1 MAGKGHNTAELPLV
15 HVYQNTEEGHVIFYT
30 MKDKLFFYTLVA
42 VLLRRHG
49 LKAVAIS
56 LMPDHY
62 HLLVYAWSG
71 EELRPFVRD
80 LNAIYAKGFN
90 RSAGITGKMF
100 REPVGFAVKNGVKER
115 MSAINYV
122 HNNPVVKKLDRSAA
136 SGTWNFLAYAKSPN
150 PFSAKISRNRCRLA
164 LRKALGEVDVLERQ
178 GKWLS
183 PPVLDRLFEP
193 LAKEEKLQLFDY
205 IASKYAA
212 IDYGDAAAYFGS
224 VEAMISAAEQN
235 SGSEYELNE
244 IFETRDDRP
253 YLTMASVLLEDGIC
267 RKDPKEVLSRPY
279 GERLD
284 MFTVLKARSGATFRQ
299 MEKFLHLHEGSLFAR
314 KKTTRVSP
322 YTRQEAGR
330 RPKVIALTG
339 FMGSGKST
347 VGRILAE
354 KLGWAFADLD
364 AAVEQAAG
372 KSIPQIFAE
381 DGEKA
386 FRKLEVS
393 TLGIILKAPGRFAAK
408 GAGAAEAEASARVA
422 ARDGDAGKGAGES
435 AAEASAQVAA
445 RDGDAGKGA
454 GLVLALGGGTVMQP
468 AARKSLEGRCRCIYL
483 KATADT
489 LAERLE
495 GTEAAARPLLAG
507 TATPPALRAT
517 SPRSGEELVQHRHG
531 EEFSLRGRIETLL
544 EEREAVYSAVA
555 ALTVSV
561 DGLSPEDIA
570 SRIMAE

>member
-42 VLLRRHG
+42 VLLRRYG

-322 YTRQEAGR
+322 YTRQAAGR

-347 VGRILAE
+347 VGRVLAE

-408 GAGAAEAEASARVA
+408 GAGAAEAS
-422 ARDGDAGKGAGES
+422 
-435 AAEASAQVAA
+435 A

-495 GTEAAARPLLAG
+495 GTEAAARPLLAAA
-507 TATPPALRAT
+507 ATPPALRAT

>member
-1 MAGKGHNTAELPLV
+1 MKDKGPDTAGMPLI

-42 VLLRRHG
+42 VLLKRYG
-49 LKAVAIS
+49 LKAVSIS

-100 REPVGFAVKNGVKER
+100 REPVGFAVKTGVKER

-150 PFSAKISRNRCRLA
+150 PFSAKIQRNRCRLV
-164 LRKALGEVDVLERQ
+164 LRKALSEVDSLERQ
-178 GKWLS
+178 GRWLS
-183 PPVLDRLFEP
+183 PPVLDRLFAP
-193 LAKEEKLQLFDY
+193 LSREEKQQLFDY

-212 IDYGDAAAYFGS
+212 IDYNDAAAYFGS
-224 VEAMISAAEQN
+224 VDAMISAADQN
-235 SGSEYELNE
+235 SGSEYDIDE

-253 YLTMASVLLEDGIC
+253 YLTLAAVLLEEGIC
-267 RKDPKEVLSRPY
+267 RDDPKEVLARPY

-314 KKTTRVSP
+314 KKTARVSP
-322 YTRQEAGR
+322 YTRQAAGR
-330 RPKVIALTG
+330 QAKIIALTG

-347 VGRILAE
+347 VGKMLAE
-354 KLGWAFADLD
+354 RLGCTFADLD
-364 AAVEQAAG
+364 EAVEQAAG
-372 KSIPQIFAE
+372 KSVRQIFAE
-381 DGEKA
+381 DGERA

-393 TLGIILKAPGRFAAK
+393 TLRRMIQNP
-408 GAGAAEAEASARVA
+408 AGL
-422 ARDGDAGKGAGES
+422 GGKGAERTG
-435 AAEASAQVAA
+435 A
-445 RDGDAGKGA
+445 KPA

-468 AARKSLEGRCRCIYL
+468 EAGKLLEGRCLCVYL
-483 KATADT
+483 KASADT
-489 LAERLE
+489 LTERLE
-495 GTEAAARPLLAG
+495 GAGAAARPLLAG
-507 TATPPALRAT
+507 GGPTDT
-517 SPRSGEELVQHRHG
+517 SRSGTTQGSAPGDGPGAVPSA
-531 EEFSLRGRIETLL
+531 SLHARIAALL
-544 EEREAVYSAVA
+544 AEREAVYSSA
-555 ALTVSV
+555 AAITVPV
-561 DGLSPEDIA
+561 DGLTPEEVV
-570 SRIMAE
+570 SRISDAF